1 MSILL
6 DREIAHLKKKLLSFG
21 AMVEEAIARAI
32 HSLEKRDDQMA
43 WSVIDN
49 DDVFDTLE
57 IEIEEDC
64 LKILALHQPVAADL
78 RFVICVL
85 KMNNDLERMGD
96 LAAKIARRGI
106 FLTHHP
112 RVDIGLDFKTMAMKS
127 QNMVKKSLDALVNY
141 DSRLA
146 RDIRHEDDEVDQMRD
161 EFDILIEQA
170 LREMPEHSETLLQ
183 MASITRHL
191 ERLADMATSVAE
203 DVIYMVE
210 GEIIRHERNTT
221 SRSSS

>member
-1 MSILL
+1 
-6 DREIAHLKKKLLSFG
+6 
-21 AMVEEAIARAI
+21 
-32 HSLEKRDDQMA
+32 
-43 WSVIDN
+43 
-49 DDVFDTLE
+49 
-57 IEIEEDC
+57 
-64 LKILALHQPVAADL
+64 
-78 RFVICVL
+78 
-85 KMNNDLERMGD
+85 MNNDLGVWD
-96 LAAKIARRGI
+96 LRLNRPAWH
-106 FLTHHP
+106 LSDTSSW
-112 RVDIGLDFKTMAMKS
+112 VDIGLDFKTMAMKS

-210 GEIIRHERNTT
+210 GEIIRHERNTA